1 MVWQVRDNYLI
12 LVERP
17 TVKSGAVNARSTSPA
32 WRGIFLP
39 ESTFSADSLTVSVQ
53 PLSAIACLDTC
64 AHVQNPKH
72 WQPYTIVWTHE
83 NIVHTR
89 GNG

>member
-1 MVWQVRDNYLI
+1 MQPYKVFSLVIMTMVWQVRDNYLI

-39 ESTFSADSLTVSVQ
+39 ESTFSADSLTVSA
-53 PLSAIACLDTC
+53 S
-64 AHVQNPKH
+64 
-72 WQPYTIVWTHE
+72 
-83 NIVHTR
+83 
-89 GNG
+89 